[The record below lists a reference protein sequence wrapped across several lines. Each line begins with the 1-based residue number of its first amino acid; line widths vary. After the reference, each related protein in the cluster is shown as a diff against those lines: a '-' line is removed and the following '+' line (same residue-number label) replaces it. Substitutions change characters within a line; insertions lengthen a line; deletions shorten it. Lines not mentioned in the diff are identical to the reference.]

1 MIQDVATNKA
11 NNLIL
16 ERRIQATT
24 KEAAHAV
31 AAKSELEESA
41 NSANKE
47 LASLR
52 ITMVAKDER
61 YKQEMDRLG
70 KEMAQSESRLKAQL
84 TSAHN
89 LLVEEQEK
97 CKELERQCSDIH
109 EFAMKQI
116 SDLTKDLKQP
126 DDSKEQLIYTKDQI
140 TKHEITIVELQRELA
155 HTHQNHQNE
164 VQRLQHACEVC
175 HKDLKLVLFEK
186 NEMDKSSAADKVKV
200 AQMQKLLEESEIST
214 QKLENNYHSIVGE
227 KATLLQR
234 IDELTDENGALRNKL
249 KSTAEDMRLT
259 KEREA
264 SERALKNEVGKV
276 RKELEKEKI
285 RSNAYKSKALES
297 HRRNV
302 QAKEVLDSLCG

>member
-1 MIQDVATNKA
+1 MMHDVATSKA

-24 KEAAHAV
+24 KEAAQAV
-31 AAKSELEESA
+31 AAKSELEEST

-52 ITMVAKDER
+52 IAIAAKDER

-70 KEMAQSESRLKAQL
+70 KELTQSESRLKVQL

-89 LLVEEQEK
+89 LLVEEQAK
-97 CKELERQCSDIH
+97 CIELERKCSDIH

-116 SDLTKDLKQP
+116 SDLTKELKQP
-126 DDSKEQLIYTKDQI
+126 DDSKEQLIYAKDQI

-186 NEMDKSSAADKVKV
+186 NEMDKISAAEKVKV
-200 AQMQKLLEESEIST
+200 SQLQKLLEESEIST

-264 SERALKNEVGKV
+264 SGRNEVGKV